1 MPVPKEPIY
10 QLKSEPHHK
19 KDEIKFSRL
28 ANFKYWGNVGP
39 VSPRGGGTQSASNS
53 HFQHLISWL
62 MCLFFL
68 FLSSLSCDGSLFQI
82 LMKLS
87 KFASSLYSAVNWA
100 LRITFFSLS
109 LQFHRNEGQF
119 DNHFLVWFFVS
130 GPSQMKQTRN
140 PTKLI
145 KYAW

>member
-1 MPVPKEPIY
+1 MRSNSVDWQI
-10 QLKSEPHHK
+10 LPH
-19 KDEIKFSRL
+19 L
-28 ANFKYWGNVGP
+28 VKYWGNVGP
-39 VSPRGGGTQSASNS
+39 VSPRGCGTQSASNS

-68 FLSSLSCDGSLFQI
+68 FLWSLSCDGSLFQI

-109 LQFHRNEGQF
+109 LSSISQKWGTVWQPLPR
-119 DNHFLVWFFVS
+119 LVLCIW
-130 GPSQMKQTRN
+130 
-140 PTKLI
+140 TKSDEADKKSYKANQVCLI
-145 KYAW
+145 AR